1 MKRLYSLAILML
13 TMAGS
18 IFGAD
23 VKVEMNSTTTT
34 MTLNKK
40 GTGESVDIGS
50 PNGKI
55 YTFAADPGDYILTGF
70 EKDGSTQNGAQ
81 IAGILNAIQ
90 PTNSSL
96 SQPML
101 PTRDGLWIRTTPSM

>member
-13 TMAGS
+13 TMVGS

-34 MTLNKK
+34 MTLTKK

-55 YTFAADPGDYILTGF
+55 
-70 EKDGSTQNGAQ
+70 
-81 IAGILNAIQ
+81 
-90 PTNSSL
+90 
-96 SQPML
+96 
-101 PTRDGLWIRTTPSM
+101 